1 MTKWVVFCFLS
12 IALLSPCGCTGPE
25 PVGTGPAAAAPA
37 KSLTLSDLQKSAVDN
52 TAAIRTLES
61 LQNLA
66 AEHVSNKTLLQL
78 PGYLDNPPAPAPIER
93 NLELNLLE
101 FAIAYN
107 YLMTVRTDSD
117 LQTYHQGRIAQLVR
131 YEVAVLFAKISAG
144 KLVPALNDQD
154 YYLELKVLTGISQ
167 AELESIDFKCQPEP
181 FAITRSMIA
190 LQQTAMKSR
199 EESKIVLPQKFID
212 DFHVFYRNSPATG
225 FLLTE
230 QMLRL
235 PKKLVIKDV
244 PNADFYTNMT
254 IAAAISLEVEIDLQY
269 LDQACQ
275 QYLTLKRQLANEP
288 DNAKIREN
296 LIRQELNWQIAYFR
310 LLCDLNCDALP
321 DTNIAQPD
329 LLTGEDQKKWF
340 ELLQ

>member
-1 MTKWVVFCFLS
+1 MTKQAVFCFLS
-12 IALLSPCGCTGPE
+12 IALLSLCGCTRTE
-25 PVGTGPAAAAPA
+25 PVGSKPPAAAIT
-37 KSLTLSDLQKSAVDN
+37 KSLTLSDLQKSAVNN

-107 YLMTVRTDSD
+107 YLMTIRTDND
-117 LQTYHQGRIAQLVR
+117 LQTYHEGRTAELIR

-167 AELESIDFKCQPEP
+167 TELESIDFVCRLEP
-181 FAITRSMIA
+181 FAITRSTIS
-190 LQQTAMKSR
+190 LQQAAMKNR
-199 EESKIVLPQKFID
+199 KESKIVLPQKFID
-212 DFHVFYRNSPATG
+212 DFHVFYRNSMATG

-244 PNADFYTNMT
+244 SNGDFYTNMT
-254 IAAAISLEVEIDLQY
+254 IAAAICLEVEIDLQY

-275 QYLTLKRQLANEP
+275 QYLSLKRQLANEP

-296 LIRQELNWQIAYFR
+296 LIRQQLNWQIAYFR
-310 LLCDLNCDALP
+310 LLCDLNCDALSSAA
-321 DTNIAQPD
+321 IAQPD
-329 LLTGEDQKKWF
+329 LLTDEDQKKWF
-340 ELLQ
+340 ELLH